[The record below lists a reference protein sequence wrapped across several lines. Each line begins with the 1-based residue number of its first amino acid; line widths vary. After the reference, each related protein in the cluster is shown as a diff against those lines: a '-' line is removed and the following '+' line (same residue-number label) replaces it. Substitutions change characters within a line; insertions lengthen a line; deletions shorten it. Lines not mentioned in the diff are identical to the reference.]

1 MMEFESNAN
10 SLMMTMTK
18 MTMMMTMTTMTMI
31 VRQTFCPTLPFYSGL
46 RGASRHSR
54 QHYHCQDHGD
64 DDDADDDADD
74 ADIQVQIKIIM
85 RMRILRS
92 VKEQLM
98 IPKDFPKSVFYHH
111 PEWPL
116 LETSKIMKKI
126 VNSRILPKENAD
138 VDGLDANVTFGRGD
152 FNLKFSTEWYPSALL
167 LFFILPLLI
176 MVIMVLIILNMVQIM
191 MVVQCRAGRC
201 WMEAGQWQVSWKER
215 EGAADSVPLTSTEP
229 VPQLGLI
236 LS

>member
-18 MTMMMTMTTMTMI
+18 LMMTMATMTMTTMTMI

-92 VKEQLM
+92 VKEHLR

-111 PEWPL
+111 PE
-116 LETSKIMKKI
+116 
-126 VNSRILPKENAD
+126 
-138 VDGLDANVTFGRGD
+138 
-152 FNLKFSTEWYPSALL
+152 
-167 LFFILPLLI
+167 
-176 MVIMVLIILNMVQIM
+176 
-191 MVVQCRAGRC
+191 
-201 WMEAGQWQVSWKER
+201 
-215 EGAADSVPLTSTEP
+215 
-229 VPQLGLI
+229 
-236 LS
+236 

>member
-18 MTMMMTMTTMTMI
+18 MMMMMMMMTMTMI

-92 VKEQLM
+92 VKEQLR

-116 LETSKIMKKI
+116 LETSKIVKKI

-201 WMEAGQWQVSWKER
+201 WMEAGQWQVS
-215 EGAADSVPLTSTEP
+215 
-229 VPQLGLI
+229 
-236 LS
+236 

>member
-18 MTMMMTMTTMTMI
+18 LMMTMATMTMTTMTMI

-92 VKEQLM
+92 VKAPAFED
-98 IPKDFPKSVFYHH
+98 PKLWAKGFP
-111 PEWPL
+111 
-116 LETSKIMKKI
+116 
-126 VNSRILPKENAD
+126 
-138 VDGLDANVTFGRGD
+138 
-152 FNLKFSTEWYPSALL
+152 
-167 LFFILPLLI
+167 
-176 MVIMVLIILNMVQIM
+176 QI
-191 MVVQCRAGRC
+191 
-201 WMEAGQWQVSWKER
+201 SL
-215 EGAADSVPLTSTEP
+215 LTS
-229 VPQLGLI
+229 
-236 LS
+236 S